1 MKVWILEQDISRG
14 ENLGRMVKRF
24 LENAGA
30 DSRIT
35 MYQRPAEVVS
45 ALKQRK
51 DKPAVLFIN
60 PDAFDM
66 KYSGLNLAHIIFEK
80 KMDISLVLV
89 SESIGYAY
97 DGYSFCCRG
106 VCVVW
111 ERFTGTAQSYF
122 ETAVLPLFD
131 GSGTVGI
138 FCETPMCPDAIV
150 KNISH

>member
-97 DGYSFCCRG
+97 DGYSFCAEG
-106 VCVVW
+106 YVW
-111 ERFTGTAQSYF
+111 YGKDLQERSI
-122 ETAVLPLFD
+122 
-131 GSGTVGI
+131 I
-138 FCETPMCPDAIV
+138 F
-150 KNISH
+150 